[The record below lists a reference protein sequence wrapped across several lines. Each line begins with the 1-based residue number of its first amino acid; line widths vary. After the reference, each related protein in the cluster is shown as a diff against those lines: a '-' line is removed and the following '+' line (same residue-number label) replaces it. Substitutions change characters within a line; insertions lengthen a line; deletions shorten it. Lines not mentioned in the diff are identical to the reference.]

1 MLGQGHFFSYS
12 NLTLFQAQL
21 GICISQGTLV
31 ASNRRQLWLAL
42 KGDYFGIQKSNSESV
57 KKKKGKTYRPTLGK
71 DMEPEPLLAASDS
84 DSDHNLGLTDSN
96 CHAHLSEL
104 KL

>member
-1 MLGQGHFFSYS
+1 M
-12 NLTLFQAQL
+12 
-21 GICISQGTLV
+21 CISQGSLV

-57 KKKKGKTYRPTLGK
+57 KKKKGKTYRPILGK